1 MFNARKVRII
11 ATDQDGL
18 NTKNYI
24 FEFLADNQKL
34 NDTIAVKQAIKDA
47 VKEFCQTE
55 EGRKVY
61 EGNCNSFNWGDLDA
75 YVPETVLNKYGL
87 YKPDAVSRDIL
98 EVDFNEQLIEE
109 DAVLESDTGQTAM
122 FVAIM
127 IRESYVWVGYGETE
141 EKAKKMIADKF
152 SQKAGETSVEELERD
167 YGFSIMRCGKDMG
180 IMQSFDGVCR

>member
-61 EGNCNSFNWGDLDA
+61 
-75 YVPETVLNKYGL
+75 
-87 YKPDAVSRDIL
+87 R
-98 EVDFNEQLIEE
+98 
-109 DAVLESDTGQTAM
+109 
-122 FVAIM
+122 
-127 IRESYVWVGYGETE
+127 
-141 EKAKKMIADKF
+141 
-152 SQKAGETSVEELERD
+152 
-167 YGFSIMRCGKDMG
+167 GKL
-180 IMQSFDGVCR
+180 

>member
-1 MFNARKVRII
+1 MFNARKVCII

-24 FEFLADNQKL
+24 FEFLADNRKL
-34 NDTIAVKQAIKDA
+34 KDTADIRRAIKEA

-61 EGNCNSFNWGDLDA
+61 EGNCNNFNWGDLDA

-87 YKPDAVSRDIL
+87 YKPDAASGDIL
-98 EVDFNEQLIEE
+98 EVDFNEQLIDEN
-109 DAVLESDTGQTAM
+109 DVLESDADQNTM

-127 IRESYVWVGYGETE
+127 ISESYVWAGYGETE
-141 EKAKKMIADKF
+141 ETAKKMIADKF
-152 SQKAGETSVEELERD
+152 SQKIGETSVEELERD
-167 YGFSIMRCGKDMG
+167 YGFSIMRCGKDRG